1 MLINRISP
9 IHNRKKIQGN
19 HELAVLNEFIN
30 WFNSQSHEEFKIIE
44 RPDPP
49 DAIIKGKD
57 RIEWLEHTV
66 AYRSP
71 EEAQE
76 ELSLVTPGEKP
87 SHRKEHPIIDP
98 DERIA
103 AVVVNN
109 LHFKLKKDSYKTVYE
124 KYGQG
129 TLILSERDPLFCSET
144 LDNIKTA
151 LISYF
156 FVGDRGYFKQA
167 YLCIRSNG
175 SYYFEDI
182 YKK

>member
-1 MLINRISP
+1 M
-9 IHNRKKIQGN
+9 HNRKKIQGN

-30 WFNSQSHEEFKIIE
+30 WLNSQSHGEFKIIE

-49 DAIIKGKD
+49 DAIIKGNG
-57 RIEWLEHTV
+57 RIEWLEHTD

-76 ELSLVTPGEKP
+76 ERSLMTSGEKP
-87 SHRKEHPIIDP
+87 FHWKEHSIISP

-103 AVVVNN
+103 AIVVNN
-109 LHFKLKKDSYKTVYE
+109 LYSKLQKDSYKTVYE

-129 TLILSERDPLFCSET
+129 TLILSERDPLFCLNT

-151 LISYF
+151 LSSYF
-156 FVGDRGYFKQA
+156 FVGDRGYFKQV

-175 SYYFEDI
+175 GYFFEEI

>member
-1 MLINRISP
+1 M
-9 IHNRKKIQGN
+9 HNRKKIQDN

-30 WFNSQSHEEFKIIE
+30 WLNSQSHQEFKIIE

-49 DAIIKGKD
+49 DAIIKGNS
-57 RIEWLEHTV
+57 RIEWLGHTD

-76 ELSLVTPGEKP
+76 ERSRVTLGEKP
-87 SHRKEHPIIDP
+87 YHRKEHPIIGS

-103 AVVVNN
+103 AVVVNS
-109 LHFKLKKDSYKTVYE
+109 LHSKLQKDSYKTVYE

-129 TLILSERDPLFCSET
+129 TLIVSERDQLFCLDT

-151 LISYF
+151 LSSYF
-156 FVGDRGYFKQA
+156 FAGDRGYFKQA

-175 SYYFEDI
+175 GYFFEEI

>member
-1 MLINRISP
+1 M
-9 IHNRKKIQGN
+9 HNRKEIQDN
-19 HELAVLNEFIN
+19 HELAALNEFIN
-30 WFNSQSHEEFKIIE
+30 WLNSQSHEEFKIIE

-49 DAIIKGKD
+49 DAIIKGNG
-57 RIEWLEHTV
+57 RIEWLEQTD

-76 ELSLVTPGEKP
+76 ERSLVTPGEK
-87 SHRKEHPIIDP
+87 SFHRKEQPIVSP

-103 AVVVNN
+103 AVVLNN
-109 LHFKLKKDSYKTVYE
+109 LHSKLKKDSYKTVYE

-129 TLILSERDPLFCSET
+129 TLIISERDPLFCLDT
-144 LDNIKTA
+144 LGNIKTA
-151 LISYF
+151 LSSYF

-175 SYYFEDI
+175 GYFFEEI

>member
-1 MLINRISP
+1 M
-9 IHNRKKIQGN
+9 HNRKEIQDN

-30 WFNSQSHEEFKIIE
+30 WLNSQSDEKFKIIE

-49 DAIIKGKD
+49 DAIIKGD
-57 RIEWLEHTV
+57 GRIEWLEHTD

-76 ELSLVTPGEKP
+76 ERSLMTPCEKP
-87 SHRKEHPIIDP
+87 FHRNEHSIISP
-98 DERIA
+98 DERIS

-109 LHFKLKKDSYKTVYE
+109 LHSKLQKDSYKTVYE

-129 TLILSERDPLFCSET
+129 TLIVSERDPLFCSDT
-144 LDNIKTA
+144 LDNIKSA
-151 LISYF
+151 LSSYF
-156 FVGDRGYFKQA
+156 FFGDRGYFKQA
-167 YLCIRSNG
+167 YLFIRSNSG
-175 SYYFEDI
+175 YFFEEI